1 MSPDAVAQGNG
12 TVPIRHRYSVLKSRY
27 NSAMKTAELS
37 GWGRYPIVTAE
48 ADEPDSLGRIASL
61 TQHAYLPRGQ
71 GRSYGDA
78 GLPATGHRA
87 INSYRLTRL
96 ISFNPFSGVI
106 DAEAGVTLQAI
117 LRVAV
122 PRGFFLPVTPGTM
135 AVSLGGAL
143 ASNVHGK
150 NHHHS
155 GSIEHFVL
163 EMEVATPSGTFV
175 CSPTVLPDLFCAT
188 LGGYGLTGFITRAML
203 RLKPIATAKVETLRV
218 RAPGLDSLF
227 ALLSKHDTDFEYSV
241 AWLDTL
247 ARGKSLGRGVLM
259 LGNHASAQ
267 GAQPGLPSPGPSA
280 SAESASLSAPREK
293 RPFKVPFSMPGIL
306 LNRPFLSAFNAL
318 FYRFS
323 PGGRSREDFEGFFY
337 PLDGIGDWNRL
348 YGRSGFFQYQCVIPD
363 PRGEDG
369 IAAALAFLSGNGLGA
384 FLSVL
389 KRCGDDEVM
398 LPFCKR
404 GYTLALDI
412 PFRGPGTLRALDRL
426 DELVIGFG
434 GRVYLTKDAR
444 LRPDAFRAMYPESRA
459 WMDVVRRYNPEA
471 RSNSRLAERL
481 ELWKA

>member
-1 MSPDAVAQGNG
+1 MP
-12 TVPIRHRYSVLKSRY
+12 T
-27 NSAMKTAELS
+27 TALT

-48 ADEPDSLGRIASL
+48 AEAPESPDRIAIL

-78 GLPATGHRA
+78 GLPARGHRA
-87 INSYRLTRL
+87 IQSYRLDRL
-96 ISFNPFSGVI
+96 LSFNPYSGVL

-122 PRGFFLPVTPGTM
+122 PRGFFLPVTPGTLF
-135 AVSLGGAL
+135 VSLGGAL

-155 GSIEHFVL
+155 GSLEHFVL
-163 EMEVATPSGTFV
+163 ELEVATPTGVFS
-175 CSPTVLPDLFCAT
+175 CSPAVLPDLFRAT
-188 LGGYGLTGFITRAML
+188 LGGYGLTGFIIRAKL
-203 RLKPIATAKVETLRV
+203 RLKPIETAQVDCLRL

-227 ALLSKHDTDFEYSV
+227 ALLAKHDAGYEYSV

-247 ARGKSLGRGVLM
+247 ARGRSLGRGVLM
-259 LGNHASAQ
+259 LGNHAPAPTGSA
-267 GAQPGLPSPGPSA
+267 GA
-280 SAESASLSAPREK
+280 EAPPALGGIGEK
-293 RPFKVPFSMPGIL
+293 RKFRVPAPMPGFL
-306 LNRPFLSAFNAL
+306 LNRLFLTAFNGA

-323 PGGRSREDFEGFFY
+323 GQGFMGALGNTGTAGANGVRGANGLKGAPGGGVRSREDFETYFY
-337 PLDGIGDWNRL
+337 PLDRIRDWNLL
-348 YGRSGFFQYQCVIPD
+348 YGRKGFFQYQCAIPD
-363 PRGEDG
+363 PKGEDG
-369 IAAALAFLSGNGLGA
+369 IAAALAFLSDNGLGA

-412 PFRGPGTLRALDRL
+412 PYRGEATLRQLDRL
-426 DELVIGFG
+426 DALVIGFG

-444 LRPDAFRAMYPESRA
+444 LKPDAFRAMYPESPA
-459 WMDVVRRYNPEA
+459 WMETVRRYNPEA
-471 RSNSRLAERL
+471 KSNSRLAERL
-481 ELWKA
+481 ELWKP

>member
-1 MSPDAVAQGNG
+1 MP
-12 TVPIRHRYSVLKSRY
+12 T
-27 NSAMKTAELS
+27 TALA

-48 ADEPDSLGRIASL
+48 AEAPESPDRIAAL
-61 TQHAYLPRGQ
+61 TQRAYLPRGQ

-78 GLPATGHRA
+78 GLPARGHCA
-87 INSYRLTRL
+87 IHSYRLDRL
-96 ISFNPFSGVI
+96 LSFNPYSGVL

-135 AVSLGGAL
+135 FVSLGGAL

-150 NHHHS
+150 NHHHC
-155 GSIEHFVL
+155 GSLEHFVL
-163 EMEVATPSGTFV
+163 ELEVATPMGVHT
-175 CSPTVLPDLFCAT
+175 CSPAILPDLFRAT
-188 LGGYGLTGFITRAML
+188 LGGYGLTGFITRAKL
-203 RLKPIATAKVETLRV
+203 RLKPIETSRVDCLRL

-227 ALLSKHDTDFEYSV
+227 ALLAKHDAGHEYSV

-247 ARGKSLGRGVLM
+247 ARGRSMGRGVLM
-259 LGNHASAQ
+259 LGNHAPAQ
-267 GAQPGLPSPGPSA
+267 ASGTA
-280 SAESASLSAPREK
+280 SAEAAPSREEK
-293 RPFKVPFSMPGIL
+293 RKFRVPAPMPGFL
-306 LNRPFLSAFNAL
+306 LNRRFLTAFNGA

-323 PGGRSREDFEGFFY
+323 GRGVKGAINRALDSGKDRRGGDGGLRSREDFETYFY
-337 PLDGIGDWNRL
+337 PLDRIRDWNLL
-348 YGRSGFFQYQCVIPD
+348 YGRKGFFQYQCAIPD
-363 PRGEDG
+363 PKGEDG
-369 IAAALAFLSGNGLGA
+369 IAAVLAFLSGNGLGA

-412 PFRGPGTLRALDRL
+412 PYRGEATLRQLDRL
-426 DELVIGFG
+426 DALVIGYG

-444 LRPDAFRAMYPESRA
+444 LKPDAFRAMYPESAA
-459 WMDVVRRYNPEA
+459 WMETVRRFNPEA